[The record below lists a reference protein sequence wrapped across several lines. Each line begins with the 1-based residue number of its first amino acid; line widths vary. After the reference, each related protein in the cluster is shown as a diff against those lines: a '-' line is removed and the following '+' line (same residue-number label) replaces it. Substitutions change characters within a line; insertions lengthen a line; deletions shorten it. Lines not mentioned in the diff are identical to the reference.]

1 MPTQTQNARRKAT
14 PDLMNAL
21 GKRGPGRPRTQP
33 TRTAS
38 QIADSLEE
46 EAKRLQGVADILRGK
61 A

>member
-1 MPTQTQNARRKAT
+1 MTTQTQSNRRKST
-14 PDLMNAL
+14 PDLISTF
-21 GKRGPGRPRTQP
+21 GKRGPGRPRMQP